1 MINRNYRNNA
11 KPQEVLETLSLNA
24 SKGIDETRSIVD
36 RSNVT
41 YMRNMHVDDDGG
53 LVLRKPIV
61 CVSDDTNGALTRL
74 VNSPSVLDTRITKRI
89 RLDDKSTLLE
99 TTRLVLDEEGSGEH
113 YATLHKLW
121 FVETNGNT
129 VTQLSV
135 KYTPSAR
142 VSSEHTATV
151 LGMAYSTDTGTAT
164 QTAQDDWTFTINYGL
179 SIIGDPVTLSGSVL
193 IPVAINDYSNGPSL
207 PFRPTESVYTTLF
220 KDLIDTELYDTT
232 SPPRAYVTKEVYR
245 YVSIER
251 GAFGGWEAKLLIPEP
266 NFPTTADGVLSF
278 DNNLYLDNPYA
289 VRDRYTGNVP
299 SVQGILEYAGL
310 VKNYDDWFP
319 IGIPFTDVKTLT
331 ESVKSTRFRIVTRT
345 SRKYRD
351 VGAVL
356 LQGFYGEIPSDI
368 VNTVLTIYFKYE
380 YNPIVP
386 IVDPVVYTARD
397 DSNIVVSDDSIAIYL
412 ESKCSLQ
419 YWKDSER
426 KPAHLYADRWYLVDT
441 DADTYTSVNTP
452 ILSNVVAD
460 PQALNV
466 LDQLGSQQ
474 YDYSTPY
481 LKAVCNFS
489 DGNPNVYANWTSTLD
504 GITWSDVAT
513 ALRLSAVCVRVS
525 TKKLTDDGE
534 SSIEYTTHYYYK
546 VPETMSENDSYEYRP
561 DIIRKLNPDA
571 AHTYRFEMAALTQ
584 IDSQDPAWDT
594 SGPNEQYKI
603 SATYGSK
610 EYTPIYGD
618 TYEIAEIDTASP
630 VLGKHIAYKQALYS
644 YADPRHKYILRTY
657 ENESTTPLSEI
668 IDIQESS
675 DNFTTVILPWR
686 NYLISATKS
695 SIYLHTKQEIGYTT
709 KTLSTSIGIPN
720 KDGDCCRG
728 VLNGIVFKSGAKVY
742 LMYPNLYAAEDTV
755 MNLTEISKP
764 VHSILKIYED
774 SETEHTPYAISTAEE
789 YILFMPS
796 ETLTECLRY
805 NYTTKIWE
813 YHTYPVCLTKYVQTS
828 VSDIEL
834 VSEDTLGYFKFDAA
848 DTERFGDTTLIN
860 SITADKLIYGDILIH
875 KVGADPV
882 KEAIP
887 FEIDF
892 GQKTSSISTTKQFVE
907 SQIMFCTLSEGDK
920 FPLNTIVHV
929 DGDPH
934 VTNIDLTTDSP
945 FWTQSG
951 LDMGILNT
959 NFHKGEGS
967 DIFNT
972 LRQLRLRYS
981 GKGRSVRHIL
991 SGTSV
996 CKFKLYEVYSK
1007 FKTIH

>member
-61 CVSDDTNGALTRL
+61 CVSDDTEGALTEL
-74 VNSPSVLDTRITKRI
+74 VRSYLEHSGLFDTRITNRI
-89 RLDDKSTLLE
+89 RLDDESTLLE
-99 TTRLVLDEEGSGEH
+99 TTSVAREADWHG
-113 YATLHKLW
+113 YYFATLHKRW
-121 FVETNGNT
+121 FVETNGT
-129 VTQLSV
+129 SVAPLSV
-135 KYTPSAR
+135 KYIPSAR
-142 VSSEHTATV
+142 VSVDHTATV
-151 LGMAYSTDTGTAT
+151 LGMAYSKDVYTGTGEPT
-164 QTAQDDWTFTINYGL
+164 LQEQWTYTDNFGL
-179 SIIGDPVTLSGSVL
+179 RVIGDPVALSGSITL
-193 IPVAINDYSNGPSL
+193 PVAIRDGIPSL
-207 PFRPTESVYTTLF
+207 TYSRAVESVYTTLF
-220 KDLIDTELYDTT
+220 EDLIDTALHDTT
-232 SPPRAYVTKEVYR
+232 PVEDRSYVTNEVYR

-251 GAFGGWEAKLLIPEP
+251 NASGTWEAKFLIPEP
-266 NFPTTADGVLSF
+266 NFPNTADGELSF

-299 SVQGILEYAGL
+299 AVQGILEYAGL
-310 VKNYDDWFP
+310 EKNGDVWTP
-319 IGIPFTDVKTLT
+319 IEIPLDRVKTLT
-331 ESVKSTRFRIVTRT
+331 ESVKSTRFRYVLRT
-345 SRKYRD
+345 SRKYRY
-351 VGAVL
+351 VSSVPFMSTYTRIPA
-356 LQGFYGEIPSDI
+356 EIP
-368 VNTVLTIYFKYE
+368 NTALKISFAYRH
-380 YNPIVP
+380 NGN
-386 IVDPVVYTARD
+386 VYAARNGD
-397 DSNIVVSDDSIAIYL
+397 NFLAYSDSIIIYL
-412 ESKCSLQ
+412 DNNCTLQ
-419 YWKDSER
+419 YWKDSNL
-426 KPAHLYADRWYLVDT
+426 KPEHLSTDVWYLIDS
-441 DADTYTSVNTP
+441 ASETYTSISAPV
-452 ILSNVVAD
+452 LYQVVA
-460 PQALNV
+460 NV
-466 LDQLGSQQ
+466 QELSVLGQFVSQ
-474 YDYSTPY
+474 YEDTTPY
-481 LKAVCNFS
+481 LKAICNFS
-489 DGNPNVYANWTSTLD
+489 DGNTNVYANWTYTRD
-504 GITWSDVAT
+504 GVAWDDVPDV
-513 ALRLSAVCVRVS
+513 RELSKVYVRVG

-534 SSIEYTTHYYYK
+534 SSIEYATHYYYK
-546 VPETMSENDSYEYRP
+546 MPETMSEDDLYEDRP
-561 DIIRKLNPDA
+561 DVIRKLDPDV
-571 AHTYRFEMAALTQ
+571 AHTYRFEMAALVQ
-584 IDSQDPAWDT
+584 IDSQDPAWNT
-594 SGPNEQYKI
+594 SGPAVQYKI
-603 SATYGSK
+603 SATYDSK
-610 EYTPIYGD
+610 AYTPIYGD

-668 IDIQESS
+668 IDIRESS

-720 KDGDCCRG
+720 RDGDCCRG

-875 KVGADPV
+875 YVGADPA